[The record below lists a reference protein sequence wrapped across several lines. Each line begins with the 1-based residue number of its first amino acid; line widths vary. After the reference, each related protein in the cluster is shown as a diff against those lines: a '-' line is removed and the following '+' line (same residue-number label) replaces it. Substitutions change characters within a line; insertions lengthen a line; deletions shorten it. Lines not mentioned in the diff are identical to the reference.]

1 MTGIWTRRVDSAE
14 PWRLLPTSGWLI
26 EQDLHDVVEDAP
38 QLLPLSGS
46 PKLAI
51 VGREVTLGS
60 GSADLLAVEPSGRV
74 VVIEI
79 KLAKSHEARRAVVA
93 QVLAYAAYL
102 HRLTREQLEGY
113 VLREH
118 LTKRGYETLWKAAL
132 NASQEPDSE
141 AARQSFEEQLEKSLA
156 EGMFRLV
163 IVLDDAP
170 DDLVRLVGYLEQVTD
185 GLVIDLVTVA
195 SYEVGGQQLVV
206 PTRLEPERFEA
217 ERSLGPTGAR
227 ADEFSG
233 IEEFDKAIATAPT
246 GQQEFLHRVG
256 NWASQLQNAGLPQL
270 STSKGAYTTL
280 RVRLP
285 GDSCLAVVTVPS
297 SVQLF
302 GSVFATRAP
311 VAKARVETLI
321 GKSIAGGTAV
331 HKHELSDE
339 LLEAL
344 TAAYEEAAKGTLSPS
359 PEAAITA
366 DAAPDWSFSSGET
379 DP

>member
-1 MTGIWTRRVDSAE
+1 MGSWK
-14 PWRLLPTSGWLI
+14 LLAPSNYPC
-26 EQDLHDVVEDAP
+26 EKQLHDLVEEAP

-46 PKLAI
+46 PALAI

-60 GSADLLAVEPSGRV
+60 GSADLLAVEPSGRM

-79 KLAKSHEARRAVVA
+79 KLAANHEARRAVVA
-93 QVLAYAAYL
+93 QVLSYAAYL
-102 HRLTREQLEGY
+102 HGLTREQLEGY

-118 LTKRGYETLWKAAL
+118 LAKRGYETLWKAAL
-132 NASQEPDSE
+132 DASQELDNEP
-141 AARQSFEEQLEKSLA
+141 ARQKSFEEQLEKSLA
-156 EGMFRLV
+156 EGMVRLV

-170 DDLVRLVGYLEQVTD
+170 DDLVRLVGYLERVTD

-217 ERSLGPTGAR
+217 ERSFGQTGGR
-227 ADEFSG
+227 ADEFPG
-233 IEEFDKAIATAPT
+233 IEEFNKAIATAPT

-256 NWASQLQNAGLPQL
+256 NWASQLQNAGLAEL
-270 STSKGAYTTL
+270 TTSKGAYTTL

-285 GDSCLAVVTVPS
+285 GASCLAVVTVPS

-311 VAKARVETLI
+311 VAKSRVEALI
-321 GKSIAGGTAV
+321 GKSIAGGTAI
-331 HKHELSDE
+331 HKQELTEE
-339 LLEAL
+339 LLASL

-359 PEAAITA
+359 AEAAITPGP
-366 DAAPDWSFSSGET
+366 APDWNSAPGE
-379 DP
+379 PHP